1 MTCQTCG
8 RPAENGVAT
17 HWLGCAGAP
26 RVIAVSAGE
35 ARDALS
41 AALQILECEHDG
53 CSEPKREG
61 SGKGAKPKY
70 CDDHSDPKNRK

>member
-8 RPAENGVAT
+8 RPAENGRPT
-17 HWLGCAGAP
+17 HWLGCANAP
-26 RVIAVSAGE
+26 RPYTLQDE
-35 ARDALS
+35 ARAL
-41 AALQILECEHDG
+41 AAAVVEPLLCEQGG
-53 CSEPKREG
+53 CLKAKREG